1 MITYPGLDITAG
13 VLPFPAFRR
22 VEAAADGGG
31 GCSGS
36 VTFCRFARLGGA
48 FAGSGWGAGLGSR
61 GGALRFRDAG
71 CGREDG
77 AADAA
82 GTPAEAPEDSDEE
95 AACLADARVILED
108 MSICLTIMV
117 FNTPRRLCA
126 TRWKVTRGCGT
137 SKLQMMMVQMIDLQ
151 MRMCVEVDEEAETRL
166 GRKEATRQKVNGGGV
181 PRSRD
186 GRRRFVIEK

>member
-1 MITYPGLDITAG
+1 VITYPGLDITAG
-13 VLPFPAFRR
+13 VLPFAAFRR
-22 VEAAADGGG
+22 VGAAADGGE

-82 GTPAEAPEDSDEE
+82 GTPAEGPEDSEEE

-108 MSICLTIMV
+108 MSMCLTMKV

-126 TRWKVTRGCGT
+126 TRWKVARGCGT
-137 SKLQMMMVQMIDLQ
+137 SKLQMKRVQMIDLQ
-151 MRMCVEVDEEAETRL
+151 MWTCVEVDEEAETRL
-166 GRKEATRQKVNGGGV
+166 GRKEQLN
-181 PRSRD
+181 
-186 GRRRFVIEK
+186 RR